1 MADEAKIF
9 MSVKILPDSIK
20 KHLTGLSVTVPPA
33 TANEKWYYKDTIV
46 STNVAA
52 LIDDV

>member
-20 KHLTGLSVTVPPA
+20 KHLTGNS
-33 TANEKWYYKDTIV
+33 YYAAKKKN
-46 STNVAA
+46 SYNVAA